1 MTDKTKE
8 LDDFLNIAL
17 NSLNLNNNNESG
29 AGFFEKPLIDIG
41 KGLDNILNS
50 FSFLL
55 DGNWDNLE
63 NNYGSEH
70 FTTINEINMVFNKSQ
85 FLYPPNQFSNLLL
98 TRNIYIE
105 NPKPG
110 DWFRFNVN
118 NIEEGLINL
127 KDKNEQDP
135 DKVFK
140 NKYIVTQK
148 FPK

>member
-17 NSLNLNNNNESG
+17 NSLNLNNNNNES
-29 AGFFEKPLIDIG
+29 GFFEKPLIDIG

-63 NNYGSEH
+63 NNYGSEQ

-148 FPK
+148 IPK

>member
-8 LDDFLNIAL
+8 LDDFLSIAI
-17 NSLNLNNNNESG
+17 NSLNLNNNNNNEP
-29 AGFFEKPLIDIG
+29 GFFEKPLIDIG

-50 FSFLL
+50 FGFLL
-55 DGNWDNLE
+55 DVNWNNLE
-63 NNYGSEH
+63 NNSEQ
-70 FTTINEINMVFNKSQ
+70 FTTINEINMVFNKSR

-98 TRNIYIE
+98 TNNIYIE

-118 NIEEGLINL
+118 NIEEGLVNL
-127 KDKNEQDP
+127 KDKNKQDP

>member
-17 NSLNLNNNNESG
+17 NSLNLNNNNES
-29 AGFFEKPLIDIG
+29 GFFEKPLIDIG

-63 NNYGSEH
+63 NNYGSEQ